1 MAQAARAVVLTAAMA
16 LGLLTVA
23 AATQTASARAAAGP
37 EILKCAKFKQGI
49 GGLSG
54 AQKAAKLRK
63 FNDCLAQNK
72 ANRVAFNQI
81 KDSRFVG
88 TRGDGE
94 EIEDFYCASGKY
106 ESRSSGS
113 YGTGVSTGSSWSIAD
128 ATVRQGGKWIEAVL
142 RDPDGYEIGLLRR
155 GAQWQIAVA
164 SLGRMLYPGDVV
176 KTDAGVD
183 CA

>member
-1 MAQAARAVVLTAAMA
+1 VVLAAAMA
-16 LGLLTVA
+16 LGMLSVTS
-23 AATQTASARAAAGP
+23 TTPIASAQAAAGP
-37 EILKCAKFKQGI
+37 EVLKCATFKQGI

-94 EIEDFYCASGKY
+94 GIEDFYCANGKY

-113 YGTGVSTGSSWSIAD
+113 YGTGVSTGTRWSIGD

-176 KTDAGVD
+176 KTNAGAD